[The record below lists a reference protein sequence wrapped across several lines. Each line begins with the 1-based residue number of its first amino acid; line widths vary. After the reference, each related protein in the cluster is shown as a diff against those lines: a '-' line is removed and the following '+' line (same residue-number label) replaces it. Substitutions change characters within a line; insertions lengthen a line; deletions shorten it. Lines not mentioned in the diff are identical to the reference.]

1 MVTTILNKDT
11 GEVLYSTDGEFELNE
26 NEVVAPFAPTDF
38 LIKPCFDFKNNNYYE
53 TSNEIVVEV
62 EPTKDDLKE
71 TVKSLEEQINE
82 VKLKIN
88 KLK

>member
-1 MVTTILNKDT
+1 MVTTIINKDT

-26 NEVVAPFAPTDF
+26 NEVVAPFAPTEL
-38 LIKPCFDFKNNNYYE
+38 LIKGFFDFDNQKYYE

-82 VKLKIN
+82 VKQQLN
-88 KLK
+88 RL

>member
-26 NEVVAPFAPTDF
+26 NEVVAPFAPTEL
-38 LIKPCFDFKNNNYYE
+38 LIKGFFDFDNQKYYE
-53 TSNEIVVEV
+53 TADEIVVEV

-82 VKLKIN
+82 VKQQLN
-88 KLK
+88 RL